1 MALLLLLALL
11 LLGLRYCRPDASLGL
26 SWFGLDRTAEHPA
39 PEDAGI
45 GVERNRYVLDHEGR
59 WVNRE
64 TGAVAMTR
72 RVPEAFQPL
81 AQRARANGE
90 SPPSE
95 TTPPTPEGEA
105 PPQPP
110 PDKPP
115 PEQPGS
121 RTEATGPGRAAQTP
135 EPPKPDTPEQ
145 AKPPETPVPPKPG
158 QPGTPPVGP
167 TPAGAP
173 PKGAPLSIPPQA
185 AEAGLT
191 EFLNGQWRSIT
202 GLQDTRT
209 GAPVQLQYDFKDGQ
223 GRVTLK
229 RSAAGGE
236 QTCAAPVQPSLKQ
249 GKLSIEQSSIRCPD
263 GTVFKPSLVE
273 CAPDS
278 DRPCDSSG
286 KNQDGSTYG
295 VKIVKD

>member
-1 MALLLLLALL
+1 M
-11 LLGLRYCRPDASLGL
+11 
-26 SWFGLDRTAEHPA
+26 
-39 PEDAGI
+39 
-45 GVERNRYVLDHEGR
+45 ERDRYVLDHEGR
-59 WVNRE
+59 WVDRE
-64 TGAVAMTR
+64 TGTVAIDQEGAGGLPATGATP
-72 RVPEAFQPL
+72 PEP
-81 AQRARANGE
+81 NGE
-90 SPPSE
+90 VPPSE
-95 TTPPTPEGEA
+95 TTPPTPESEA

-115 PEQPGS
+115 PEQP
-121 RTEATGPGRAAQTP
+121 AQEPKPPAPDAPPETP

-158 QPGTPPVGP
+158 QPGTPPAGP
-167 TPAGAP
+167 TPAGTP

-185 AEAGLT
+185 AESGST

-273 CAPDS
+273 CAPD
-278 DRPCDSSG
+278 PTGHAICLG